1 MTIDF
6 DNGLVELA
14 HGSGGRAM
22 QELIL
27 QLFIAQF
34 DNASLRAGEDQATLN
49 ITSDRIVMATDSH
62 VVSPLFFPGG
72 NIGSLAVHGTINDV
86 VMSGAKPISL
96 SVGFILE
103 EGFPLKELKRIVES
117 MAEACKVS
125 NVDIVTGDTKVVE
138 RGNAD
143 GVFINTTG
151 IGVLE
156 HNATLGANTIRP
168 GDKIILSGTLGDHGM
183 TIMAQREKLNTS
195 NQLKSDSAAL
205 DGLVRT
211 ILPYIENIRC
221 MRDPTRGGL
230 AACLNELARTA
241 ELSLLVQQAELK
253 VHPDV
258 EAHCEILGLDPL
270 YLANEGK
277 MVVVCD
283 ANYADEMVRAMRKHP
298 LGCEAAIVGEVL
310 QGPKL
315 LPETKVATNTG
326 CYVELQTPY
335 GGRRLIDWR
344 YSDPLP
350 RIC

>member
-22 QELIL
+22 QELIQ

-86 VMSGAKPISL
+86 VMSGAKPLSL

-103 EGFPLKELKRIVES
+103 EGFPLKDLKRIVES
-117 MAEACKVS
+117 MAVACKSSKV
-125 NVDIVTGDTKVVE
+125 NIVTGDTKVVE

-143 GVFINTTG
+143 GIFINTTG
-151 IGVLE
+151 IGVIE

-183 TIMAQREKLNTS
+183 TIMALREKLISTQAELS
-195 NQLKSDSAAL
+195 SDSAAL
-205 DGLVRT
+205 DGLVKVV
-211 ILPYIENIRC
+211 LPFIDNIRC

-230 AACLNELARTA
+230 AACLNELSRAC
-241 ELSLLVQQAELK
+241 ELSMQIKEAKLK
-253 VHPDV
+253 VRPEV
-258 EAHCEILGLDPL
+258 EAYCEILGLDPL

-277 MVVVCD
+277 LVAICD
-283 ANYADEMVRAMRKHP
+283 PNCTDKIVSAMRAHP
-298 LGCEAAIVGEVL
+298 LGRDAAIIGEVSADSDCYIEL
-310 QGPKL
+310 
-315 LPETKVATNTG
+315 ET
-326 CYVELQTPY
+326 QY
-335 GGRRLIDWR
+335 GGKRLIDWR